1 MQFNPKKIFVIEN
14 GEYIEITYQEFA
26 ARYKADSLYPK
37 QRFIYIDGVILEMP
51 QEKCKEFYRD
61 KRRQKYQR
69 ECERKFGV
77 FSYDSL
83 TTDEFNGEDIVID
96 LSADVSDTAI
106 NKTLLEKLDECL
118 MLLSEDE
125 YELLKKYF
133 YQNLSQEEIAKVYC
147 VNQSTISRRIDEILC
162 KLRNLL
168 KN

>member
-26 ARYKADSLYPK
+26 ARYKANDSYLK
-37 QRFIYIDGVILEMP
+37 QRFICIDGIILEMP
-51 QEKCKEFYRD
+51 QDKRKEFYKD

-83 TTDEFNGEDIVID
+83 TTDEFNGEEIVAD
-96 LSADVSDTAI
+96 SSACVSDTAI
-106 NKTLLEKLDECL
+106 DKTLLEKLNECL
-118 MLLSEDE
+118 MLLPEDE
-125 YELLKKYF
+125 YELLQKYF
-133 YQNLSQEEIAKVYC
+133 YQNLSQEEIARDYC